1 MTFTL
6 VSHTTRRVS
15 CKQNRKLK
23 RTFDL
28 SPVIWKRQEAT
39 KAITVLMSFICEFH
53 SLLCGKSISL
63 CGTFSNLLTGLQNE
77 ISQLLLALRIYL
89 HACCSI

>member
-6 VSHTTRRVS
+6 VSHTIRRVS

-23 RTFDL
+23 RIFDL

-39 KAITVLMSFICEFH
+39 KTITVLMSFISEFH

-63 CGTFSNLLTGLQNE
+63 CGTFSNLLTGLLTRTRSLN
-77 ISQLLLALRIYL
+77 SF
-89 HACCSI
+89 